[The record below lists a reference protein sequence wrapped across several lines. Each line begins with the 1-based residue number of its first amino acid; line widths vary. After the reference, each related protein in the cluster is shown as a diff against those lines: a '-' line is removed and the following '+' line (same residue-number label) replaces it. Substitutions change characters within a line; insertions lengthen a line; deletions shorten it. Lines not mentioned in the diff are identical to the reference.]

1 MTGWRLFFQAWM
13 KVVGNN
19 AAHGRLETTI
29 IGR

>member
-1 MTGWRLFFQAWM
+1 LFFQAWM

-19 AAHGRLETTI
+19 AAQGRLETTI